1 MEKKF
6 SIQESLLFGWEI
18 LKNNFWFIFWL
29 EMIML
34 GLNMTPNVADYLF
47 KGRTGM
53 EVSLL
58 ATSAIFFV
66 LQLIAN
72 LGMIKIFIG
81 LHDKKEGR
89 NIADLL
95 LGVNYFFKYV
105 LAGIVYG
112 LIVLAGFILLII
124 PGIIWSIKYQFF
136 VYFILDK
143 NMSPMEALRM
153 SAKITDGHKMDLFL
167 FSCAAMV
174 VNLIGFLAL
183 GIGLVVTIPVTSIAL
198 IYIFR
203 KLSADMAA
211 EAQNVPDAPQAQP
224 EIQP

>member
-29 EMIML
+29 EIIML
-34 GLNMTPNVADYLF
+34 GLNAVPNVADYLF
-47 KGRTGM
+47 KGKTGM
-53 EVSLL
+53 ETPLL
-58 ATSAIFFV
+58 AIAAIFFV

-81 LHDKKEGR
+81 LHDKKESR

-95 LGVNYFFKYV
+95 SGVNYFFKYV
-105 LAGIVYG
+105 LAAIVYG
-112 LIVLAGFILLII
+112 LIVLAGFILLIV

-136 VYFILDK
+136 IYFILDK
-143 NMSPMEALRM
+143 NMAPMEALRM
-153 SAKITDGHKMDLFL
+153 SAKITDGQKMDLFL

-183 GIGLVVTIPVTSIAL
+183 GIGLVATIPMTSMAVVH
-198 IYIFR
+198 IFR
-203 KLSADMAA
+203 KLSADMKAGT
-211 EAQNVPDAPQAQP
+211 QNVPEAVQSRP